1 MVSDSLVKKFC
12 DAIESAEGFF
22 HKNANGVPNLPQRCN
37 NPGDLTDDGD
47 VGLGTARSKGLGA
60 TDITIYPTYAAGRAA
75 LEKKIRR
82 ALNGASSVYT
92 LDLSI
97 ENFGMKYARDPQ
109 WGVNVASS
117 LGVSPLATL
126 ADLVQADL
134 NLQRQNLNA

>member
-1 MVSDSLVKKFC
+1 MVSDSLVKRFC

-22 HKNANGVPNLPQRCN
+22 QKRIGEAEDLPQRCN

-47 VGLGTARSKGLGA
+47 VGLGTARSVGIGA
-60 TDITIYPTYAAGRAA
+60 ADITIYPSVEAGQAA

-92 LDLSI
+92 LSMSI
-97 ENFGMKYARDPQ
+97 EQFGMKYARDSH
-109 WGVNVASS
+109 WGVNVAAE
-117 LGVSPLATL
+117 LGVSPLTTL

-134 NLQRQNLNA
+134 NEQGQS